1 MRKIVALALVGLAAG
16 AGAVLASRLLRP
28 SAAVPPAPVV
38 VERVRETAR
47 LESLEVLLYRKISFA
62 PEPVAQGSVW
72 SDLVAWAGR
81 ALRPPRGKA
90 IVFARARLGLD
101 LSRLGPGSLAVEGR
115 QAWLVLPPLE
125 ASVEILPGETEVID
139 SNLDSA
145 ETTQLLELA
154 RAGFLREVESD
165 PRLRERA
172 RRQAERAIR
181 ELLQAMGLERVH
193 FVERL
198 PGAPAS

>member
-1 MRKIVALALVGLAAG
+1 MRKIVALVLAGLAVGAG
-16 AGAVLASRLLRP
+16 AGLASRWLRDAP
-28 SAAVPPAPVV
+28 ALPPAPVV

-47 LESLEVLLYRKISFA
+47 LESLEVTLYRKVSFS
-62 PEPVAQGSVW
+62 PEPVPQGSVW
-72 SDLVAWAGR
+72 SDLVAWVGR
-81 ALRPPRGKA
+81 TLRPPRGRA

-125 ASVEILPGETEVID
+125 ASVEVLPGETEVID

-145 ETTQLLELA
+145 QTAQLLELA
-154 RAGFLREVESD
+154 RQGFLREVESD

-181 ELLQAMGLERVH
+181 ELLLAMGLERVH